1 MMRDTLLLKECE
13 DILLAV
19 YKSVL
24 QGLKIL
30 APFSFVGGHILFQQ
44 IVQLF
49 FEASN
54 IYLLSRFGIA
64 LMYGLSEQFLYVRG
78 PMLLFVEVA
87 QILKVSQ

>member
-24 QGLKIL
+24 QGLKIP
-30 APFSFVGGHILFQQ
+30 APISLVGAHILFQQ
-44 IVQLF
+44 FVQLF
-49 FEASN
+49 FEPSN

-64 LMYGLSEQFLYVRG
+64 LMYGLS
-78 PMLLFVEVA
+78 
-87 QILKVSQ
+87 